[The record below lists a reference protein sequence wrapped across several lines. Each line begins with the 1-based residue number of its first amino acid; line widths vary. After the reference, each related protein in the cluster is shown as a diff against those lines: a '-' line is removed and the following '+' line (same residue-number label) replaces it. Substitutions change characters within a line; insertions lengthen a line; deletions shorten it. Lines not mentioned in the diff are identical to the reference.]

1 MSNPDFAR
9 LTLDAET
16 KSFQAYIGAFR
27 KLWAGPLY
35 RALRD
40 EARTLDHQD
49 LADYP
54 AFEAELQKRPK
65 HQFFGWLEH
74 NLQKMKYE
82 GRWGIVQA
90 ANAQRPALEAL
101 VAAPV
106 GGNRL
111 TEDSSLK
118 LPDYYE
124 ENDFHQHPG
133 GLRED
138 PLAAVIYRESA
149 TASGGVVG
157 KADLHARYVKALL
170 GDETAKN
177 VIDIGCGFGRGA
189 FAFAASSPETTAVGV
204 DLSGSCVRLSAHL
217 AEDRPERERVRFVQA
232 DGVNVPFA
240 DGSFDLFTSTMLL
253 HEMPAAAIRELIAEA
268 FRVLEPGGISAH
280 LDFLPPPDN
289 FLRALYLGHSDR
301 NAEPFMRELA
311 EMDMVAEHEK
321 AGFTD
326 VRIEPFAEDDQGLG
340 ERWRLPWTIIRAR
353 KPKDAVQ

>member
-9 LTLDAET
+9 LSLDAET
-16 KSFQAYIGAFR
+16 QSFQSFIGAFR
-27 KLWAGPLY
+27 RLWAGPLY

-40 EARTLDHQD
+40 ESRSLDHQALD
-49 LADYP
+49 DYP
-54 AFEAELQKRPK
+54 AFEAALRYRPK

-82 GRWGIVQA
+82 GRWGIVHA
-90 ANAQRPALEAL
+90 ANAERETIETQM
-101 VAAPV
+101 AAPI

-111 TEDSSLK
+111 TEDPSLQ

-149 TASGGVVG
+149 SAAGGVVG
-157 KADLHARYVKALL
+157 KADLHARYVRALL
-170 GDETAKN
+170 GDEKARK
-177 VIDIGCGFGRGA
+177 VIDIGCGFGRST
-189 FAFAASSPETTAVGV
+189 FAFTAASPDTSAVGV
-204 DLSGSCVRLSAHL
+204 DLSASCVRLSAHL
-217 AEDRPERERVRFVQA
+217 AEGRPDQDRVHFTQA
-232 DGVNVPFA
+232 DGVNLPFA
-240 DGSFDLFTSTMLL
+240 DGGFDLFTSTMLL
-253 HEMPAAAIRELIAEA
+253 HEMPATAIRELIAEA

-321 AGFTD
+321 AGFVD
-326 VRIEPFAEDDQGLG
+326 VQIVPFAEDDQGLG
-340 ERWRLPWTIIRAR
+340 EKWRLPWTIIRAR
-353 KPKDAVQ
+353 KPAGAK